1 MGEKP
6 LITKTLKSILLITII
21 TILIYNNTFVLA
33 TPSIIDQ
40 LITNLQAEI
49 IDTLIKLFNTT
60 LSIMRIAYIVLAALG
75 IFLWASGIESYRGK
89 KLIIGAIILA
99 IAVEYLSRVKIPTP

>member
-1 MGEKP
+1 M
-6 LITKTLKSILLITII
+6 ITKTLKSILLITII